1 MSESHATDKKV
12 AATWR
17 ATHHAL
23 EFLGEML
30 LSRTHIGGTRAMAEV
45 EESSCGGNGSAT
57 RWARRHAAIIHRRIA
72 MAGEDHR
79 RFYAEDCRRGGL
91 LTCSTFVYALFVTVR
106 RTPHRTLLLLLQKE
120 GEKEEEDVE
129 EGEDNAMF
137 SKGLKAIVAG
147 QANRDS
153 DRAKEIHL
161 VEIPFNPGI
170 RLEIQF
176 GITVLLDSNAN
187 LLKSSDGILLRKKV
201 FAILQNTVS
210 FQIEFTSE
218 LVEAGADRVGNKS
231 QGTRW
236 ENGGFSRWRRFTSR
250 ALRARKR
257 RIPRSFPAHPSELE
271 LAFPPRERENYLHN
285 VSADTVAR
293 LATDSYSP
301 LKKRDRKVIL
311 LFQDGTIE
319 FEEFI
324 RALSVTSR
332 GNLDEKLHWAFRLY
346 DVDNDGFITRDEMY
360 NIVDA
365 IYQMVGQQPQAEDE
379 NTPQKRVDK
388 IFDQMDKNHDD
399 KLTLEEFREGS
410 KADPR
415 IVQALS
421 LGGE

>member
-12 AATWR
+12 AATWL
-17 ATHHAL
+17 ATHRAL
-23 EFLGEML
+23 EFLGEM
-30 LSRTHIGGTRAMAEV
+30 IGGARAMAEV
-45 EESSCGGNGSAT
+45 EESSCGGNGAAT

-72 MAGEDHR
+72 IAGEDHR
-79 RFYAEDCRRGGL
+79 RFYAEDCRRGRL

-106 RTPHRTLLLLLQKE
+106 RKTPLAFRALHIMAQ
-120 GEKEEEDVE
+120 
-129 EGEDNAMF
+129 
-137 SKGLKAIVAG
+137 KGLG
-147 QANRDS
+147 STSSESNLYLTLS
-153 DRAKEIHL
+153 SL
-161 VEIPFNPGI
+161 C
-170 RLEIQF
+170 RLEEIKSNS
-176 GITVLLDSNAN
+176 TV
-187 LLKSSDGILLRKKV
+187 RKKV
-201 FAILQNTVS
+201 FAILQNTIS
-210 FQIEFTSE
+210 PQIEFTGE
-218 LVEAGADRVGNKS
+218 LVEVGV
-231 QGTRW
+231 
-236 ENGGFSRWRRFTSR
+236 RFTSR
-250 ALRARKR
+250 ALRKR
-257 RIPRSFPAHPSELE
+257 RILWSFSAHPSELE
-271 LAFPPRERENYLHN
+271 LLS
-285 VSADTVAR
+285 SAVLSDRR
-293 LATDSYSP
+293 LQ
-301 LKKRDRKVIL
+301 LGEI
-311 LFQDGTIE
+311 DGTIE